1 MPDDQLLD
9 QTTGSPVYEVPVSA
23 LEGLVCMQMIQDA
36 GSVPESVV
44 SQYVPDGRSRDFYEG
59 YVTAM
64 HVMQGLLGDEADQD
78 VTDMLI
84 ALLGRA
90 ARSCLTG

>member
-1 MPDDQLLD
+1 MPDDQLIG
-9 QTTGSPVYEVPVSA
+9 QTTGNPVYEVPTSA

-36 GSVPESVV
+36 GRVSESVV
-44 SQYVPDGRSRDFYEG
+44 SQYVPGDRSRDFYEG

-64 HVMQGLLGDEADQD
+64 HVMQGLLGDDADQD
-78 VTDMLI
+78 VTDMLT

-90 ARSCLTG
+90 ARQCLTV